1 MKNEGKNH
9 LKLYRIMSSK
19 DHINRAKKAVLKDIT
34 LMHINNKVK
43 YTLNPLKEK
52 IQSYSKKINKQ
63 LKNVLNTSDIIY
75 RAKKKSYFLKDILL
89 ELDKDHANNMKKFKT
104 LREKTND
111 LKNVYLNIQHLE
123 KEEEKNSSKNNMKE
137 ASKSNI
143 DININIKPNKETKEP
158 EQFELTRDKM
168 HNLLNDHILL
178 MAKKREIFSYY
189 LIRNKYFTINDE
201 KRIRYIDKIRELLEI
216 KQIKANKLMT
226 EKEKKIKM
234 ENNKFYINQ
243 KKRIKAE
250 KLENY
255 NKMCDKIRQENEL
268 SLRSIKETNATLNSL
283 RNNKSFLDEDIKLK
297 FDHNYSQPSHI
308 NKINIDTNNNKKMKL
323 IKKISAKFFN
333 RDNKSNKNESNRSLV
348 NVSYLG
354 DTNNIKSS
362 RIKRYIELIKLNYKE
377 NDNKVLNESTNS
389 IINLRRFNRAKS
401 LICSQKNVLKNKL
414 KKKMSLV
421 NQIMSN
427 NNSLIE
433 DESKIKSRMTSVYEE
448 IKKNNVLLKKDE
460 EFIRNYFIRKKAILK
475 KQPSQAVT
483 IMSNSLSRINNVDIT
498 KKLKRIHGMHIP
510 EKYSKIFDNLE
521 SIDNTANSM
530 KGNIYDSICKVKMDN

>member
-1 MKNEGKNH
+1 MKNEGKNR

-34 LMHINNKVK
+34 LMHINNKIK
-43 YTLNPLKEK
+43 DTLNPLNEK
-52 IQSYSKKINKQ
+52 IQRYSKKINKQ
-63 LKNVLNTSDIIY
+63 IKNILNTSDIIY

-104 LREKTND
+104 LRERTND

-123 KEEEKNSSKNNMKE
+123 KEEEKNNSKNNIKE

-143 DININIKPNKETKEP
+143 DINIKPYKETKEP
-158 EQFELTRDKM
+158 EQFELSREKI
-168 HNLLNDHILL
+168 HNLLSDNILL
-178 MAKKREIFSYY
+178 MAKRREIFSYY

-226 EKEKKIKM
+226 EKEKKIKI

-297 FDHNYSQPSHI
+297 FDHNYSQPSLI
-308 NKINIDTNNNKKMKL
+308 NKINIDTNKNKKMKL
-323 IKKISAKFFN
+323 IKKISAKFLN

-348 NVSYLG
+348 NVSHLG
-354 DTNNIKSS
+354 DINNIKSS
-362 RIKRYIELIKLNYKE
+362 RIKRYIELIKLNNKE
-377 NDNKVLNESTNS
+377 NEINAPNESTKS

-401 LICSQKNVLKNKL
+401 LICSQKNILKNKL
-414 KKKMSLV
+414 RKKMSLD

-427 NNSLIE
+427 NSLFE
-433 DESKIKSRMTSVYEE
+433 DESKVKSRMTSVYEE
-448 IKKNNVLLKKDE
+448 IKKK
-460 EFIRNYFIRKKAILK
+460 
-475 KQPSQAVT
+475 
-483 IMSNSLSRINNVDIT
+483 
-498 KKLKRIHGMHIP
+498 
-510 EKYSKIFDNLE
+510 
-521 SIDNTANSM
+521 
-530 KGNIYDSICKVKMDN
+530 

>member
-19 DHINRAKKAVLKDIT
+19 DQINRAKKAVLKDIT
-34 LMHINNKVK
+34 LMHINNKIK
-43 YTLNPLKEK
+43 DTLNPLNEK
-52 IQSYSKKINKQ
+52 IQRYSKKINKQ
-63 LKNVLNTSDIIY
+63 IKNILNTSDIIY

-104 LREKTND
+104 LRERTND

-123 KEEEKNSSKNNMKE
+123 KEEEKNNSKNNIKE

-143 DININIKPNKETKEP
+143 DINIKPYKETKEL
-158 EQFELTRDKM
+158 EQFELSREKI
-168 HNLLNDHILL
+168 HNLLSDNILL
-178 MAKKREIFSYY
+178 MAKRREIFSYY

-297 FDHNYSQPSHI
+297 FDHNYSQPSLI

-323 IKKISAKFFN
+323 IKKISAKFLN

-348 NVSYLG
+348 NVSHLG
-354 DTNNIKSS
+354 DINNIKSS
-362 RIKRYIELIKLNYKE
+362 RIKSYIELIKINNKE
-377 NDNKVLNESTNS
+377 NEINAPNESTKS
-389 IINLRRFNRAKS
+389 IINLRRLNRAKS
-401 LICSQKNVLKNKL
+401 LICSQKNILKNKL
-414 KKKMSLV
+414 RKKMSLD

-427 NNSLIE
+427 NSLFE
-433 DESKIKSRMTSVYEE
+433 DESKVKSRMTSVYEE

-460 EFIRNYFIRKKAILK
+460 EFIRNYFIRKKAILSK
-475 KQPSQAVT
+475 KPSQAVT

-498 KKLKRIHGMHIP
+498 KKWKRIHGMHIP

-521 SIDNTANSM
+521 SIDNTANCM
-530 KGNIYDSICKVKMDN
+530 KGNIYDSICKVKMDD